1 MDDTG
6 TGDTGAGSER
16 FRSKKLYNSGKYV
29 YEDGR
34 RSLNDATVRKTAK
47 ETGTKGI
54 SKILGGGDM
63 HEGRIEDEDEGM
75 AQRQPGRRRR
85 RRRRQQKEEL
95 KGKN

>member
-6 TGDTGAGSER
+6 EGDTSVGSER
-16 FRSKKLYNSGKYV
+16 FRSKKLCNSGKYV
-29 YEDGR
+29 YEDRG
-34 RSLNDATVRKTAK
+34 RSLNDATVRKTTK

-54 SKILGGGDM
+54 SKILRGDM
-63 HEGRIEDEDEGM
+63 YEGRIDDEDEGV
-75 AQRQPGRRRR
+75 AQRQPGRS

>member
-6 TGDTGAGSER
+6 EGDTGARSER
-16 FRSKKLYNSGKYV
+16 FRSKKLCDSGKYV
-29 YEDGR
+29 YEDRR
-34 RSLNDATVRKTAK
+34 RSLNDATVMKTAK
-47 ETGTKGI
+47 ETGSKGI
-54 SKILGGGDM
+54 SKILRGDM

-75 AQRQPGRRRR
+75 AQRQPGKS